1 MILVNKIRKRRGTH
15 QAAEVHCKSTFY
27 RMWILMLRC
36 DSVTECVPLSSI
48 PNTENDGNFIIKAT
62 SSGTGEN
69 TQSKMAQRERRGN
82 QKVICLLHETWLPF
96 IVWIYERKDLTRLF
110 LTPVA
115 QPLGTEF
122 PLTMKSCL
130 NMWSIFVQSL
140 DNWRFRTV
148 VAERVTAGGLTI
160 QSGKLLKALLK
171 FQC

>member
-36 DSVTECVPLSSI
+36 DSVAECVPLSSI
-48 PNTENDGNFIIKAT
+48 PNTEKDGILSLKLQVQGLGRIL
-62 SSGTGEN
+62 S
-69 TQSKMAQRERRGN
+69 QKMAQRERRGN

-96 IVWIYERKDLTRLF
+96 IVWIYERKDLTRLS

-130 NMWSIFVQSL
+130 NVWSIFVQSL

-148 VAERVTAGGLTI
+148 AAERVTGGGLKI